1 MKVEI
6 SRLGFCSRSLWMGI
20 IKVLYVAKV
29 FLIPDV
35 MLSYKLYHSPPFLV
49 LLNLN
54 QKRSSFVTDS
64 FSLSIRDDEAASF
77 EMLNQKFDQ
86 FWLNSWLNFLQ
97 GLRSKKGLKRS
108 FSCWKDRWMV
118 IWRRRNLRTS
128 KPRERTLLMC
138 TSREKIILFVGCQ
151 RLWRSW

>member
-1 MKVEI
+1 
-6 SRLGFCSRSLWMGI
+6 MGI

-86 FWLNSWLNFLQ
+86 F
-97 GLRSKKGLKRS
+97 
-108 FSCWKDRWMV
+108 
-118 IWRRRNLRTS
+118 
-128 KPRERTLLMC
+128 
-138 TSREKIILFVGCQ
+138 
-151 RLWRSW
+151 